1 MKGESLVRM
10 ENIRVKFG
18 NVTALQGVNFQIKK
32 NEVVGLLGDNGAGKS
47 TLIKTLMGLYPFES
61 GEIYLEG
68 KLIEQATPMKAREY
82 GIEVVYQ
89 DLAVIDK
96 LSIARNFYLGR
107 EPEKRVGIFSFLDGK
122 KMRHTVPR
130 VMQDLGFRL
139 EKPVTYPMAL
149 LSGGSR
155 QTVAIARAFY
165 FCKKIL
171 VLDEPTAALTEGDI
185 DTLLRLVQQAKRD
198 GLSVLFITHK
208 AHEVFQV
215 ADRFVILKRGKILV
229 NIQKS
234 ETHLKE
240 IEKLL
245 ISSRLSAVREMAAG
259 VAHQVRNPLGI
270 VKVSAEIL
278 RDDFAPREQAEEYYE
293 VLNTVFDEIET
304 LELIVSNFLDF
315 AHVHTPHR
323 KEIEVDEFMR
333 RTIDGLPLHKFEKVR
348 LKLRND
354 DPHARHLMDA
364 SLLSQALTNIIL
376 NALEVSPENGEVE
389 VGSRM
394 EDGLLRIWVR
404 DEGPGMDEV
413 TRKKIF
419 QPFFTT
425 KTSGSGLGLAIVHK
439 IIESQNGRV
448 ECFSAPG
455 EGSTFYIVM

>member
-1 MKGESLVRM
+1 M
-10 ENIRVKFG
+10 
-18 NVTALQGVNFQIKK
+18 
-32 NEVVGLLGDNGAGKS
+32 
-47 TLIKTLMGLYPFES
+47 
-61 GEIYLEG
+61 
-68 KLIEQATPMKAREY
+68 
-82 GIEVVYQ
+82 
-89 DLAVIDK
+89 
-96 LSIARNFYLGR
+96 
-107 EPEKRVGIFSFLDGK
+107 
-122 KMRHTVPR
+122 
-130 VMQDLGFRL
+130 
-139 EKPVTYPMAL
+139 
-149 LSGGSR
+149 
-155 QTVAIARAFY
+155 
-165 FCKKIL
+165 
-171 VLDEPTAALTEGDI
+171 
-185 DTLLRLVQQAKRD
+185 
-198 GLSVLFITHK
+198 
-208 AHEVFQV
+208 
-215 ADRFVILKRGKILV
+215 
-229 NIQKS
+229 
-234 ETHLKE
+234 
-240 IEKLL
+240 
-245 ISSRLSAVREMAAG
+245 
-259 VAHQVRNPLGI
+259 
-270 VKVSAEIL
+270 
-278 RDDFAPREQAEEYYE
+278 
-293 VLNTVFDEIET
+293 
-304 LELIVSNFLDF
+304 SNFLDF